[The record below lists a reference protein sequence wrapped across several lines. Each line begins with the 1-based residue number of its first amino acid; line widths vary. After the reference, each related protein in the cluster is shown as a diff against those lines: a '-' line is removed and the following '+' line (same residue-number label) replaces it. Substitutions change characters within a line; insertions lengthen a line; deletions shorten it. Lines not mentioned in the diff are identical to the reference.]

1 MTHATAAMRTSTLLS
16 QQQQRKNSKHRCAT
30 RTLLTS
36 APPLAKPAFA
46 PVVSSNDERPAET
59 SEMHD
64 LQQQKHMLSIYV
76 CAISS
81 CSSCR
86 WAPLFLAASRGQIG
100 GYSDGR
106 RRESSRLTP
115 RDAPRHRGPRLRFA
129 TGSSHLFLA
138 RTWMRNGRPR
148 LRTIGGIP
156 LPSLTRSLGMAPQS
170 RRRRRT

>member
-1 MTHATAAMRTSTLLS
+1 MTPLLS
-16 QQQQRKNSKHRCAT
+16 LKQTCLDGSEIAGGNEAS
-30 RTLLTS
+30 
-36 APPLAKPAFA
+36 AFA
-46 PVVSSNDERPAET
+46 PAVSSSAERPAET

-76 CAISS
+76 CATSN

-86 WAPLFLAASRGQIG
+86 WALLFLAASRGQIG

-106 RRESSRLTP
+106 RRGSSRLTP

-138 RTWMRNGRPR
+138 
-148 LRTIGGIP
+148 
-156 LPSLTRSLGMAPQS
+156 
-170 RRRRRT
+170 

>member
-1 MTHATAAMRTSTLLS
+1 LTHATAAMRTSTLLS

-36 APPLAKPAFA
+36 APPFAKPAFA

-64 LQQQKHMLSIYV
+64 RQQQKHMLSIYV
-76 CAISS
+76 CATSN

-86 WAPLFLAASRGQIG
+86 WALLFLAASRGQIG

-148 LRTIGGIP
+148 LRTIGGIL